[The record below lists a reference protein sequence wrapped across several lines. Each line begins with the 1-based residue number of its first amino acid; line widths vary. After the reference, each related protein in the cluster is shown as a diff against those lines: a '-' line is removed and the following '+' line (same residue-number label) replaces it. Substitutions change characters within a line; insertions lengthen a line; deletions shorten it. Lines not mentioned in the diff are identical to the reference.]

1 MRQDFPL
8 LDQCLYFNTAYTAPL
23 SKAVMDWRKEDDL
36 AYFDGGDHYKLE
48 NEKNYFKEAR
58 EALAAFAGAD
68 KQHTFI
74 SSNFSTALQNFLIQ
88 LPRDYRFLSLKEEYP
103 SLTGVVQ
110 DLGFETT
117 LLPLTARVE
126 ENIWE
131 ALQHN
136 HYDVLAISAIQYSNG
151 FIFDFKLLE
160 RIKAAFPSVI
170 ILIDG
175 TQFLGAEAFSLK
187 QSPVDALFG
196 STYKWLMAGHGT
208 GYALFSPSL
217 LQRLDLGQERLE
229 RVYDRGQLSVKAVGT
244 LLFSLKKLLAE
255 DFPALLQFKKELS
268 RQLFEGLKQ
277 RKLLDEAT
285 LSRKNHSSIFIIQV
299 GDEVYKKLLEN
310 KVRCIKRGSGVRLS
324 VHFYNTQKDVEQLF
338 VILDNI
344 L

>member
-1 MRQDFPL
+1 MRNDFPL

-23 SKAVMDWRKEDDL
+23 SKALLKWRKEDDQ
-36 AYFDGGDHYKLE
+36 AYFDGGDHYKLG
-48 NEKNYFKEAR
+48 NEKKYLAEVR
-58 EALAAFAGAD
+58 EELATFAGAD

-103 SLTGVVQ
+103 SLTGVIQ

-117 LLPLTARVE
+117 LVPLTATVE
-126 ENIWE
+126 QEVWE
-131 ALQHN
+131 ALQQN
-136 HYDVLAISAIQYSNG
+136 HFDVLAISAVQYSNG
-151 FIFDFKLLE
+151 YIFDFNFLDQ
-160 RIKAAFPSVI
+160 IKATFPRVI

-187 QSPVDALFG
+187 HSPVDALFG

-208 GYALFSPSL
+208 GYALFSPL
-217 LQRLDLGQERLE
+217 LLERLGLKQERLE

-244 LLFSLKKLLAE
+244 LLFSIKKLLAA

-268 RQLFEGLKQ
+268 LQLFEGLKQ
-277 RKLLDEAT
+277 RKLLDEGT
-285 LSRKNHSSIFIIQV
+285 LSRTNHSSIFVIQV
-299 GDEVYKKLLEN
+299 KEEVYEKLLQN

-324 VHFYNTQKDVEQLF
+324 VHFYNTSKEIEQLF
-338 VILDNI
+338 LILDKI